1 MIDDNS
7 HLTTNIEIV
16 QILRD
21 SLKASTTGITN
32 ELNQYAYL
40 DTNSEVDWM
49 SNFLGFARGLEVA
62 GLIASGTTEKLQKY
76 SPQKFARRKQMRAC
90 VETFDFSADIF
101 TRTPSD
107 EIRKFQL
114 DVRALNP
121 IDAYAKISQRS
132 TYQMLGSIELVL
144 IFKGLKQYRCERQE
158 AIKAFTK
165 TQLISPK

>member
-62 GLIASGTTEKLQKY
+62 GLIASGTTEKLQK
-76 SPQKFARRKQMRAC
+76 FARRKQKRAC
-90 VETFDFSADIF
+90 VETFEFSADIF